1 MKKVAF
7 IGGYDKTD
15 LILYIAKI
23 LRVLGKK
30 VLVIDTTLTCKT
42 QYIVPT
48 ITPTKKYVTTFDGI
62 DVAIGFK
69 DINDFK
75 EYQSIE
81 ESLDGEYDFVLLDVD
96 TVESYHNFDMTKND
110 INLFVT
116 NFDVY
121 SVQKGVNV
129 LKGFKETTPIT
140 KVIFTKDMES
150 DESDYLDFITLS
162 YKVKWDQSVVYFP
175 FDTDDLYAIYQNQR
189 FAKVK
194 FFNLSIEY
202 IDSLMFLAEI
212 IAGLSKNDIKKAMKL
227 IDKE

>member
-96 TVESYHNFDMTKND
+96 TVESYHNFGMTKND